1 MKFIKIEDVLQM
13 TCLSRTTLYS
23 LIKKGDFPAQIKI
36 GNRISVW
43 HEGSIKIWM
52 NDKINGAVQ
61 C

>member
-1 MKFIKIEDVLQM
+1 MQFIKIEDVVQM

-23 LIKKGDFPAQIKI
+23 LIKSGDFPAQIKI

-43 HEGSIKIWM
+43 HEDTIKIWM
-52 NDKINGAVQ
+52 NDKINGGIQ

>member
-1 MKFIKIEDVLQM
+1 MKFLKIEDVLRM

-36 GNRISVW
+36 GNISVW

-52 NDKINGAVQ
+52 NDKINGGIQ

>member
-13 TCLSRTTLYS
+13 TSLSRTTLYS

-52 NDKINGAVQ
+52 NDRINGSVQ

>member
-13 TCLSRTTLYS
+13 TSLSRTTMYS
-23 LIKKGDFPAQIKI
+23 LIRKGSFPKQIKL

-43 HEGSIKIWM
+43 SEDKIISWM
-52 NDKINGAVQ
+52 NDKINGGIQ

>member
-23 LIKKGDFPAQIKI
+23 LIKSGEFPAQIKI
-36 GNRISVW
+36 RNRISVW
-43 HEGSIKIWM
+43 HEDSIKIWM
-52 NDKINGAVQ
+52 NDKINGGIQ

>member
-13 TCLSRTTLYS
+13 TSLSRTTMYS
-23 LIKKGDFPAQIKI
+23 LIRKGSFPKQIKL

-43 HEGSIKIWM
+43 SEEKIISWM
-52 NDKINGAVQ
+52 NDKINGGVQ

>member
-13 TCLSRTTLYS
+13 TSLSRTTLYS

-52 NDKINGAVQ
+52 NDRINGGVQ